1 MKKIYHNPRCGKS
14 RKALQKLE
22 EKYTDITVVEY
33 LKDTLSYDEIKN
45 LAALLHISPY
55 QMIRTGEEIFK
66 THFAD
71 KDIHSTDWAK
81 AIAEFPILLQRP
93 IVVDG
98 SKAMIVRD
106 ENSLAAL

>member
-33 LKDTLSYDEIKN
+33 LKDAPTYDEIKK
-45 LAALLHISPY
+45 LANLLHLSPY

-71 KDIHSTDWAK
+71 KDIKSTDWAK
-81 AIAEFPILLQRP
+81 ALVEYPILLQRP

-98 SKAMIVRD
+98 TKAMIVRD
-106 ENSLAAL
+106 EDSLAAL

>member
-1 MKKIYHNPRCGKS
+1 MKIIYHNPRCGKS
-14 RKALQKLE
+14 RKALQRLE
-22 EKYTDITVVEY
+22 EKYTEVSVIEY
-33 LKDTLSYDEIKN
+33 LKNPLTYEEINTL
-45 LAALLHISPY
+45 ATLLHLSPY

-71 KDIHSTDWAK
+71 KDIKSTDWVRALVDY
-81 AIAEFPILLQRP
+81 PILLQRP

-106 ENSLAAL
+106 DDTLAAL